1 MNFHSVSR
9 LLVGG
14 LLALLA
20 HGASA
25 QIFDDGLPASWQ
37 CVGACGTSE
46 GDGDVLLAPSGG
58 NRYGWIST
66 NGGAAGVLLPGVNSP
81 ADSGGG
87 SLLHSHLFTATA
99 GQALTFQFNYV
110 TTDAGDFSDYA
121 WVRLMRAD
129 GSQAAVLATARTSPG
144 GGSVPG
150 FGMPAPEAWL
160 TPSSATV
167 SGLPPVWAPL
177 GGDSGSCY
185 VDPCGVTDWI
195 GAAYTIAANGN
206 YYLEFGV
213 MNWYDASS
221 DSGLA
226 FDAIALDGGALPP
239 VPEPATWSLLA
250 GGLGGFGVAALL
262 RRRRR

>member
-14 LLALLA
+14 LLALVA
-20 HGASA
+20 HGAWA
-25 QIFDDGLPASWQ
+25 QIFDDGIPASWH

-46 GDGDVLLAPSGG
+46 TDGDVLLAPNGG

-87 SLLHSHLFTATA
+87 SLLQSHLFTATA

-129 GSQAAVLATARTSPG
+129 GNQAALLATARTSPG

-150 FGMPAPEAWL
+150 FGMPPAAATL
-160 TPSSATV
+160 TPPFADV
-167 SGLPPVWAPL
+167 SGPPPFWSPL
-177 GGDSGSCY
+177 GADSGTCY
-185 VDPCGVTDWI
+185 VEPCGVTDWI
-195 GAAYTIAANGN
+195 GAAYTIAASGN

-213 MNWYDASS
+213 MNWYDASA

-226 FDAIALDGGALPP
+226 FDAIALDGGALPA
-239 VPEPATWSLLA
+239 VPEPAAWTMLA
-250 GGLGGFGVAALL
+250 GGLGLIALL
-262 RRRRR
+262 RRRR